1 VSEDI
6 KFATDNIN
14 ELNHSLIHPALPGRR
29 RTAGIIR
36 GGSMADFTLSAEVRS
51 FAAKAS
57 ALFVEGALAAGTG
70 DELTLVDP
78 ATEEIIAA
86 FPEAAPRDVD
96 RAVASAAGAFADR
109 RWSGLRPADRER
121 ILLRFADLVEAKG
134 EELAQ
139 LETWNQGKSI
149 AIARAVD
156 VGASVEYMRYVAG
169 LATKVTG
176 LTLDLSIPIVPGVRY
191 HAYTRAEP
199 VGVVAAIAP
208 WNFPMM
214 IALWKVMPA
223 LAAGCTVVLK
233 PSELTPLSALRLAQL
248 AIEAGVP
255 AGAFNV
261 AAGRGPTTGA
271 ALTADPR
278 IAKLS
283 FTGSTASGKRVGFA
297 AIERMARFSLELG
310 GKNPALVLADANPA
324 TIVPGLLAAAF
335 LNSGQVCASLSRI
348 YVERPAYQGLV
359 EALGHAVS
367 GMTIGSGLNPAMQ
380 INPLVSGQHREKVV
394 GRIAEA
400 ASSGAT
406 VLSGAVPPKTGFYVS
421 PTLVTDAP
429 HDAAIQREEVFGPV
443 LSVTPVDAIEDAVRL
458 ANDSPYGLVASIW
471 TNDLGRTMDLIP
483 RIEAG
488 TVYVN
493 THVPVDPNLPF
504 GGYKQSGLG
513 RDFGPEALAPY
524 TEIKS
529 VCIAY

>member
-1 VSEDI
+1 MAGISLLPRVSE
-6 KFATDNIN
+6 
-14 ELNHSLIHPALPGRR
+14 
-29 RTAGIIR
+29 
-36 GGSMADFTLSAEVRS
+36 
-51 FAAKAS
+51 FAANAA
-57 ALFVEGALAAGTG
+57 ALFVDGVLSSGTG
-70 DELTLVDP
+70 EMLTLVDP
-78 ATEEIIAA
+78 ATEQTIAS
-86 FPEAAPRDVD
+86 FPEATPPEVDAAVVSAEKAFRD
-96 RAVASAAGAFADR
+96 G

-121 ILLRFADLVEAKG
+121 MLLRFADLVEQNG
-134 EELAQ
+134 EDLAQ

-176 LTLDLSIPIVPGVRY
+176 LTLDLSIPILPGGRY

-233 PSELTPLSALRLAQL
+233 PSEFTPLSALRLAEL

-255 AGAFNV
+255 EGAFNV
-261 AAGRGPTTGA
+261 VVGRGPTTGA
-271 ALTADPR
+271 ALTAHPA
-278 IAKLS
+278 IAKVS
-283 FTGSTASGKRVGFA
+283 FTGSTAAGKQVGHA
-297 AIERMARFSLELG
+297 AVDRMARFSLELG
-310 GKNPALVLADANPA
+310 GKNPALVLADAEPE
-324 TIVPGLLAAAF
+324 TIAPGLLAAAF
-335 LNSGQVCASLSRI
+335 LNSGQVCAALSRI
-348 YVERPAYQGLV
+348 YVERPAYDGLL
-359 EALGHAVS
+359 ESLRQAVAA
-367 GMTIGSGLNPAMQ
+367 MTIGPGLDPAMQ
-380 INPLVSGQHREKVV
+380 INPLVSARHRDKVR
-394 GRIAEA
+394 GRIADA
-400 ASSGAT
+400 QSSGAA
-406 VLSGAVPPKTGFYVS
+406 VFSGAAVPDRGFYVS
-421 PTLVTDAP
+421 PTVVTGATSE
-429 HDAAIQREEVFGPV
+429 AAIQREEVFGPV
-443 LSVTPVDAIEDAVRL
+443 LSVTPIDSIEGAVRL

-513 RDFGPEALAPY
+513 RDFGPQALAPY
-524 TEIKS
+524 TETKS
-529 VCIAY
+529 VCVAY